1 MAEQEN
7 GSSPLAEALA
17 RVGDRW
23 TLLVVE
29 ALLGGPQRFNDLLG
43 QIPGIAANIPSER
56 LKRLELGP
64 RASPAVMIETRSASV
79 PT

>member
-1 MAEQEN
+1 M
-7 GSSPLAEALA
+7 
-17 RVGDRW
+17 
-23 TLLVVE
+23 VE
-29 ALLGGPQRFNDLLG
+29 ALLGGPQQFNDLLG

-64 RASPAVMIETRSASV
+64 RASPALMIETRSASV

>member
-43 QIPGIAANIPSER
+43 QIP
-56 LKRLELGP
+56 
-64 RASPAVMIETRSASV
+64 RASKRNGRSAARRRGN
-79 PT
+79 